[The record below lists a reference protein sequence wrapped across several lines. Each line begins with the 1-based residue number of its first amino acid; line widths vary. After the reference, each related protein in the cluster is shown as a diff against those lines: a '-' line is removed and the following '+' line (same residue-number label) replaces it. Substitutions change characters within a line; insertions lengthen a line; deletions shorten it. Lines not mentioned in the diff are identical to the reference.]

1 MSSSSA
7 VGSGNPASGGTQPAL
22 EFRGVTKVFGKD
34 GVRALD
40 DVTLSVAPGEILGV
54 IGYSGA
60 GKSTLIRMINGL
72 ETPTSGDVVVGDRTI
87 SGLPE
92 RKLRPLRSD
101 IGMIFQHFNL
111 FGSRTAAG
119 NIAYPLEL
127 AGMGKAERKRR
138 VEELLD
144 FVGLSDKGR
153 SYPEQLSGGQKQRVG
168 IARALATSPSL
179 LLADEATSALDP
191 ETTRDV
197 LGLLRRINREL
208 GTTIVLITHDMS
220 VIRAIADQVAVME
233 GGRVMESGPVRD
245 IFAHPATE
253 TGRRFA
259 DMAMRDLPTG
269 RERESLLEGVAAA
282 SGSRDDAHSCLIT
295 TAVGDGVDLGE
306 LLAVAR
312 DRGVTATVAHGA
324 VTSLQAT
331 SFGRL
336 TLRLTG
342 AKDDVDA
349 AVAGVARLTEVEEV
363 L

>member
-1 MSSSSA
+1 MSSS
-7 VGSGNPASGGTQPAL
+7 NLQPAL
-22 EFRGVTKVFGKD
+22 EFRNVVKIFGKGD
-34 GVRALD
+34 VRALD
-40 DVTLSVAPGEILGV
+40 DVNLTVAPGRILGV

-72 ETPTSGDVVVGDRTI
+72 ETPTSGDVVVGGRTI

-111 FGSRTAAG
+111 FTSRTAAG
-119 NIAYPLEL
+119 NIEYPLEL
-127 AGMGKAERKRR
+127 AGMRKSERKKRAA
-138 VEELLD
+138 ELLE
-144 FVGLSDKGR
+144 FVGLGDKGR

-168 IARALATSPSL
+168 IARALATNPSL

-197 LGLLRRINREL
+197 LDLLRRINKEL

-220 VIRAIADQVAVME
+220 VIRAIADEVAVME
-233 GGRVMESGPVRD
+233 GGRVMEAGPVRD
-245 IFAHPATE
+245 VLAHPTTE

-269 RERESLLEGVAAA
+269 RERDSLLRGAA
-282 SGSRDDAHSCLIT
+282 SASRADATSRLIT
-295 TAVGDGVDLGE
+295 AAVGDDVDLGE

-349 AVAGVARLTEVEEV
+349 AVAGVAGLTTVEE
-363 L
+363 LS